1 MMTDQATDNS
11 APHALGK
18 SALSGTHLSSALATI
33 RNAVAP
39 ELPMELPEVLDRAAV
54 LAALSLLTANVPGP
68 SVGQAAPSLVRLG
81 CLNNG
86 ELAVAIHAS
95 GVSARA
101 NALTLAE
108 IKALAIAGIARLGVA
123 EVRRVSE
130 EVRTANAAYCDK
142 SRNDATADVRA
153 EEATVLRVWGSRR
166 REQRAIDLAC
176 RLLTAIARGEL
187 AE

>member
-1 MMTDQATDNS
+1 MPDQAANNSATDAPDNS
-11 APHALGK
+11 AI
-18 SALSGTHLSSALATI
+18 SVTHLSSALATI

-39 ELPMELPEVLDRAAV
+39 GLPMDLPEVLDRAA
-54 LAALSLLTANVPGP
+54 LLDALSLLSAHAPGP
-68 SVGQAAPSLVRLG
+68 SVGQGAPSLVRLG

-101 NALTLAE
+101 NALTPAE

-130 EVRTANAAYCDK
+130 EVRTANAAFCDK
-142 SRNDATADVRA
+142 TREDAAADVRA

-166 REQRAIDLAC
+166 KEQTAIDLAC

-187 AE
+187 PG